1 MVLTSFLK
9 KIMGGGTVIEPF
21 SRVLLGGKTKKRTS
35 RKTKGKTRMKKNISR
50 KKVTRRVARSNK
62 RSINKRTNQKKGEKR
77 GVKRTTQTKGKKRGT
92 IKRKT
97 VKKLRYSKKKRQCN
111 CDTSR
116 SYHGNEPSPKG
127 LGFCAHCIPLNVT
140 MKGLDG
146 NLWENQKYTKGK
158 RWVKVRVDMN

>member
-1 MVLTSFLK
+1 MITTSFLK

-35 RKTKGKTRMKKNISR
+35 RKTKKNTKRKKNISR
-50 KKVTRRVARSNK
+50 KKATRRVERSNK
-62 RSINKRTNQKKGEKR
+62 RSINKRTNRTKGIR
-77 GVKRTTQTKGKKRGT
+77 GKNRGTVKRKKT
-92 IKRKT
+92 
-97 VKKLRYSKKKRQCN
+97 LSKKKRQCN

-116 SYHGNEPSPKG
+116 TYLGNEPSPKG
-127 LGFCAHCIPLNVT
+127 LGFCAHCTPLNVT

-158 RWVKVRVDMN
+158 RWIKVRVDMN

>member
-1 MVLTSFLK
+1 MITTSFLK

-35 RKTKGKTRMKKNISR
+35 RKTKKNTKGKKNISR
-50 KKVTRRVARSNK
+50 KKATRRVERSNK
-62 RSINKRTNQKKGEKR
+62 RSINKRTNRKGKVERKKVNR
-77 GVKRTTQTKGKKRGT
+77 GTVKRKKT
-92 IKRKT
+92 
-97 VKKLRYSKKKRQCN
+97 LSKKKRQCN

-116 SYHGNEPSPKG
+116 TYLGNEPSPKG
-127 LGFCAHCIPLNVT
+127 LGFCAHCTPLNVT

-158 RWVKVRVDMN
+158 RWIKVRVDMN

>member
-1 MVLTSFLK
+1 MITTSFLK

-35 RKTKGKTRMKKNISR
+35 RKTKKNTKRKKNISR
-50 KKVTRRVARSNK
+50 KKATRRVERSNK
-62 RSINKRTNQKKGEKR
+62 RSINKRTNR
-77 GVKRTTQTKGKKRGT
+77 TKGIRKKNRG
-92 IKRKT
+92 T
-97 VKKLRYSKKKRQCN
+97 VKKGKTISKKKRQCN

-116 SYHGNEPSPKG
+116 TYLGNEPSPKG
-127 LGFCAHCIPLNVT
+127 LGFCAHCTPLNVT

-158 RWVKVRVDMN
+158 RWIKVRVDMN